1 MLRRVNGW
9 FNTNVLLLI
18 VHNMLL
24 LLYIVYVYTRPVNIG
39 LWMISFLIR
48 DDRTNEQIS
57 YRQTDRQTN
66 RQTALSH
73 LYRQH
78 CSVNTVYVHIC
89 NFVWQS
95 PLQDCSN
102 QNGEKND
109 ILVQGDAEKKSD
121 IEYRVRQNKDR
132 QVREK
137 NTTYSYRV
145 MQKMTRY
152 VQG

>member
-48 DDRTNEQIS
+48 DDRSNEQIL

-121 IEYRVRQNKDR
+121 IEYRVRQN
-132 QVREK
+132 
-137 NTTYSYRV
+137 TPS
-145 MQKMTRY
+145 
-152 VQG
+152 